1 MKLNFNSIR
10 EFIKTTLNL
19 TNDVDI
25 PAAIEDIRSDI
36 PFRGPNV
43 YILFVAIIIAS
54 VGLNVNSIPV
64 IIGAMLISPLM
75 GPITGLGLG
84 LGTNDRELVLF
95 SIKNLLVMV
104 GISLLAATLY
114 FMLTPLEIDN
124 PTELLA
130 RTRPTIYDV
139 FIALFGGLAGVLETA
154 RKDKGNVLSGV
165 AIATALMPPLCTVGY
180 GIANLS
186 WQYTIGALFLFS
198 INCIFIALAAYLM
211 AKFLKFPVKPV
222 EQHRTRYYILSYG
235 LVILLMVT
243 SIFTAYQVIRE
254 NEFTKQA
261 NRFVKKNQTIGRT
274 YIYDSQVN
282 IDVKPY
288 ALELRLAGEALN
300 DEIREMLLRDAE
312 NYGIMRSQIVMHED
326 ATVDIDRFNET
337 ELVKNLIAT
346 NAANMQERDD
356 SIKVLNARI
365 AHYAQQELPAKQ
377 LAEELQVQ
385 LPTITR
391 LTLAKGTMLEQNVVM
406 TDEQVVV
413 VAHCSEMPSE
423 EEKTRV
429 YEWLKVR
436 LQVTNL
442 EIIFDQEA
450 GAENTINAE

>member
-1 MKLNFNSIR
+1 MKVNFNTVR
-10 EFIKTTLNL
+10 EFLKTTLNL

-25 PAAIEDIRSDI
+25 QAAIEDIRSNI

-114 FMLTPLEIDN
+114 FIVTPLEIDN

-154 RKDKGNVLSGV
+154 RKEKGTVISGV

-198 INCIFIALAAYLM
+198 INCIFIAMAAYLM
-211 AKFLKFPVKPV
+211 AKFLKFPVKTV
-222 EQHRTRYYILSYG
+222 EQHRTRYFILSYG
-235 LVILLMVT
+235 LVILLAAT
-243 SIFTAYQVIRE
+243 SIFTGYNVIRE
-254 NEFTKQA
+254 NDFTKLA
-261 NRFVKKNQTIGRT
+261 NRFVKKNQNIGKT

-282 IDVKPY
+282 IDSKPY
-288 ALELRLAGEALN
+288 MLELRLAGETLN
-300 DEIREMLLRDAE
+300 EDTKEMLLRDAE
-312 NYGIMRSQIVMHED
+312 NYGIMRSQIVIHED
-326 ATVDIDRFNET
+326 ATVQVDRFNET
-337 ELVKNLIAT
+337 EIVKNLMAT
-346 NAANMQERDD
+346 NASNVQVRDD
-356 SIKVLNARI
+356 SIKVLNAQI
-365 AHYAQQELPAKQ
+365 AHYKQQELPAKQ

-385 LPTITR
+385 LPSITR
-391 LTLAKGTMLEQNVVM
+391 LTLARGTALEQNVVM
-406 TDEQVVV
+406 SEEQVVV

-429 YEWLKVR
+429 YEWLKIR
-436 LQVTNL
+436 LQIDGL
-442 EIIFDQEA
+442 EIIFDTE
-450 GAENTINAE
+450 TL

>member
-1 MKLNFNSIR
+1 MKLNFNTIR
-10 EFIKTTLNL
+10 EFLKTTLNL
-19 TNDVDI
+19 TDYVDI
-25 PAAIEDIRSDI
+25 PAASENIRKNI

-154 RKDKGNVLSGV
+154 RKEKGTVISGV

-198 INCIFIALAAYLM
+198 INCIFIAMAAYLM
-211 AKFLKFPVKPV
+211 AKFLKFPVKTV
-222 EQHRTRYYILSYG
+222 EQHRTRYFILSYA
-235 LVILLMVT
+235 LVILLAAT
-243 SIFTAYQVIRE
+243 SIFTGYHVIRE
-254 NEFTKQA
+254 NDFTKLA
-261 NRFVKKNQTIGRT
+261 NRFVKKNQNIGKT

-282 IDVKPY
+282 IDNKPY
-288 ALELRLAGEALN
+288 MLELRLAGETLN
-300 DEIREMLLRDAE
+300 EDTKEMLLRDAE
-312 NYGIMRSQIVMHED
+312 NYGIMRSQIVIHED
-326 ATVDIDRFNET
+326 ATVQVDRFNET
-337 ELVKNLIAT
+337 EIVKNLIAT
-346 NAANMQERDD
+346 NASNIQVRDD
-356 SIKVLNARI
+356 SIKVLNAQITAYKQR
-365 AHYAQQELPAKQ
+365 ELPAKQ

-385 LPTITR
+385 LPSITR
-391 LTLAKGTMLEQNVVM
+391 LTLAKGTALEQNMVM
-406 TDEQVVV
+406 SEEQVVV

-429 YEWLKVR
+429 YEWLKIR
-436 LQVTNL
+436 LQVEDL
-442 EIIFDQEA
+442 EMLFEEEIP
-450 GAENTINAE
+450 

>member
-1 MKLNFNSIR
+1 MKVNFNTVR
-10 EFIKTTLNL
+10 EFLKTTLNL

-25 PAAIEDIRSDI
+25 PSAIEDIRSNI

-114 FMLTPLEIDN
+114 FILTPLEIDN

-154 RKDKGNVLSGV
+154 RKEKGTVISGV

-198 INCIFIALAAYLM
+198 INCIFIAMAAYLM
-211 AKFLKFPVKPV
+211 AKFLKFPVKTV
-222 EQHRTRYYILSYG
+222 EQHRTRYFILSYA
-235 LVILLMVT
+235 LVILLAAT
-243 SIFTAYQVIRE
+243 SIFTGYHVIRE
-254 NEFTKQA
+254 NDFTKMA
-261 NRFVKKNQTIGRT
+261 NRFVKKNQNIGKT

-282 IDVKPY
+282 IDSKPY
-288 ALELRLAGEALN
+288 MLELRLAGETLN
-300 DEIREMLLRDAE
+300 EDTKEMLLRDAE
-312 NYGIMRSQIVMHED
+312 NYGIMRSQIVIHED
-326 ATVDIDRFNET
+326 ATVQVDRFNET
-337 ELVKNLIAT
+337 EIVKNLMAT
-346 NAANMQERDD
+346 NASNVQVRDD
-356 SIKVLNARI
+356 SIKVLNAQI
-365 AHYAQQELPAKQ
+365 AHYKQQELPAKQ

-385 LPTITR
+385 LPSITR
-391 LTLAKGTMLEQNVVM
+391 LTLARGTALEQNVVM
-406 TDEQVVV
+406 SEEQVIV

-423 EEKTRV
+423 EEKVRV
-429 YEWLKVR
+429 YEWLKIR
-436 LQVTNL
+436 LQVEDL
-442 EIIFDQEA
+442 EIIFDTE
-450 GAENTINAE
+450 TL

>member
-1 MKLNFNSIR
+1 MKLNFNTIR
-10 EFIKTTLNL
+10 EFLKTTLNL
-19 TNDVDI
+19 TNDVDS
-25 PAAIEDIRSDI
+25 PAASENIRKNI

-54 VGLNVNSIPV
+54 VGLNINSIPV

-114 FMLTPLEIDN
+114 FILTPLEIDN

-154 RKDKGNVLSGV
+154 RKEKGTVISGV

-198 INCIFIALAAYLM
+198 INCIFIAMAAYLM
-211 AKFLKFPVKPV
+211 AKFLKFPMKTV
-222 EQHRTRYYILSYG
+222 EQHRTRYFILSYA
-235 LVILLMVT
+235 LVILLAAT
-243 SIFTAYQVIRE
+243 SIFTGYHVIRE
-254 NEFTKQA
+254 NDFTKLA
-261 NRFVKKNQTIGRT
+261 NRFVKKNQNIGKT

-282 IDVKPY
+282 IDSKPY
-288 ALELRLAGEALN
+288 MLELRLAGETLN
-300 DEIREMLLRDAE
+300 EDTKEMLLRDAE
-312 NYGIMRSQIVMHED
+312 NYGIMRSQIVIHED
-326 ATVDIDRFNET
+326 ATVQVDRFNET
-337 ELVKNLIAT
+337 EIVKNLMAT
-346 NAANMQERDD
+346 NANNIQVRDD
-356 SIKVLNARI
+356 SIKVLNAQITAYKQR
-365 AHYAQQELPAKQ
+365 ELPAKQ

-385 LPTITR
+385 LPSITR
-391 LTLAKGTMLEQNVVM
+391 LTLARGTALEQNMVM
-406 TDEQVVV
+406 SEEQVVV

-429 YEWLKVR
+429 YEWLKIR
-436 LQVTNL
+436 LQVEDL
-442 EIIFDQEA
+442 EMLFEEEIP
-450 GAENTINAE
+450 

>member
-1 MKLNFNSIR
+1 MKLNFNTVR
-10 EFIKTTLNL
+10 EFLKTTLNL

-25 PAAIEDIRSDI
+25 QAAIEDIRSNI

-114 FMLTPLEIDN
+114 FIVTPLEIDN

-154 RKDKGNVLSGV
+154 RKEKGTVLSGV

-198 INCIFIALAAYLM
+198 INCIFIAMAAYLM
-211 AKFLKFPVKPV
+211 AKFLKFPVKTV
-222 EQHRTRYYILSYG
+222 EQHRTRYFILSYA
-235 LVILLMVT
+235 LVILLAAT
-243 SIFTAYQVIRE
+243 SIFTGYHVIRE
-254 NEFTKQA
+254 NDFTKMA
-261 NRFVKKNQTIGRT
+261 NRFVKKNQNIGKT

-282 IDVKPY
+282 IDSKPY
-288 ALELRLAGEALN
+288 MLELRLAGETLN
-300 DEIREMLLRDAE
+300 EDTKEMLLRDAE
-312 NYGIMRSQIVMHED
+312 NYGIMRSQIVIHED
-326 ATVDIDRFNET
+326 ATVQVDRFNET
-337 ELVKNLIAT
+337 EIVKNLMAT
-346 NAANMQERDD
+346 NASNVQVRDD
-356 SIKVLNARI
+356 SIKVLNAQI
-365 AHYAQQELPAKQ
+365 AHYKQQELPAKQ

-385 LPTITR
+385 LPSITR
-391 LTLAKGTMLEQNVVM
+391 LTLARGTALEQNVVM
-406 TDEQVVV
+406 SEEQVIV

-423 EEKTRV
+423 EEKVRV
-429 YEWLKVR
+429 YEWLKIR
-436 LQVTNL
+436 LQVEDL
-442 EIIFDQEA
+442 EIIFDTE
-450 GAENTINAE
+450 TL

>member
-1 MKLNFNSIR
+1 MKLNFNTIR
-10 EFIKTTLNL
+10 EFLKTTLNL
-19 TNDVDI
+19 TDYVDI
-25 PAAIEDIRSDI
+25 PAASENIRKNI

-154 RKDKGNVLSGV
+154 RKEKGTVISGV

-198 INCIFIALAAYLM
+198 INCIFIAMAAYLM
-211 AKFLKFPVKPV
+211 AKFLKFPVKTV
-222 EQHRTRYYILSYG
+222 EQHRTRYFILSYG
-235 LVILLMVT
+235 LVILLAAT
-243 SIFTAYQVIRE
+243 SIFTGYNVIRE
-254 NEFTKQA
+254 NDFTKLA
-261 NRFVKKNQTIGRT
+261 NRFVKKNQNIGKT

-282 IDVKPY
+282 IDSKPY
-288 ALELRLAGEALN
+288 MLELRLAGETLN
-300 DEIREMLLRDAE
+300 EDTKEMLLRDAE
-312 NYGIMRSQIVMHED
+312 NYGIMRSQIVIHED
-326 ATVDIDRFNET
+326 ATVQVDRFNET
-337 ELVKNLIAT
+337 EIVKNLMAT
-346 NAANMQERDD
+346 NASNVQVRDD
-356 SIKVLNARI
+356 SIKVLNAQI
-365 AHYAQQELPAKQ
+365 AAYKQRELPAKQ

-385 LPTITR
+385 LPSITR
-391 LTLAKGTMLEQNVVM
+391 LTLAKGTALEQNVVM
-406 TDEQVVV
+406 SEEQVVV

-436 LQVTNL
+436 LQIDSL
-442 EIIFDQEA
+442 EIIFE
-450 GAENTINAE
+450 EEIL

>member
-1 MKLNFNSIR
+1 MKLNFNTVR
-10 EFIKTTLNL
+10 EFLKTTLNL

-25 PAAIEDIRSDI
+25 QAAIEDIRSNI

-114 FMLTPLEIDN
+114 FILTPLEIDN

-154 RKDKGNVLSGV
+154 RKEKGTVLSGV

-198 INCIFIALAAYLM
+198 INCIFIAMAAYLM
-211 AKFLKFPVKPV
+211 AKFLKFPVKTV
-222 EQHRTRYYILSYG
+222 EEHRTRYFILSYA
-235 LVILLMVT
+235 LVILLAAT
-243 SIFTAYQVIRE
+243 SIFTGYHVIRE
-254 NEFTKQA
+254 NDFTKMA
-261 NRFVKKNQTIGRT
+261 NRFVKKNQNIGKT

-282 IDVKPY
+282 IDTKPY
-288 ALELRLAGEALN
+288 MLELRLAGETLN
-300 DEIREMLLRDAE
+300 EDTKEMLLRDAE
-312 NYGIMRSQIVMHED
+312 NYGIMRSQIVIHED
-326 ATVDIDRFNET
+326 ATVQVDRFNET
-337 ELVKNLIAT
+337 EIVKNLMAT
-346 NAANMQERDD
+346 NASNVQVRDD
-356 SIKVLNARI
+356 SIKVLNAQI
-365 AHYAQQELPAKQ
+365 AHYKQQELPAKQ

-385 LPTITR
+385 LPSITR
-391 LTLAKGTMLEQNVVM
+391 LTLARGTALEQNVVISE
-406 TDEQVVV
+406 EQVVV
-413 VAHCSEMPSE
+413 VVHCSEMPSE
-423 EEKTRV
+423 EEKVRV
-429 YEWLKVR
+429 YEWLKIR
-436 LQVTNL
+436 LQVEDL
-442 EIIFDQEA
+442 EIIFDTE
-450 GAENTINAE
+450 TL

>member
-1 MKLNFNSIR
+1 MKLNFNTVR
-10 EFIKTTLNL
+10 EFLKITLNL

-25 PAAIEDIRSDI
+25 PAASENIRKNI

-114 FMLTPLEIDN
+114 FILTPLEIDN

-154 RKDKGNVLSGV
+154 RKEKGTVISGV

-198 INCIFIALAAYLM
+198 INCIFIAMAAYLM
-211 AKFLKFPVKPV
+211 AKFLKFPVKTV
-222 EQHRTRYYILSYG
+222 EEHRTRYFILSYA
-235 LVILLMVT
+235 LVILLAAT
-243 SIFTAYQVIRE
+243 SIFTGYHVIRE
-254 NEFTKQA
+254 NDFTKMA
-261 NRFVKKNQTIGRT
+261 NRFVKKNQNIGKT

-282 IDVKPY
+282 IDTKPY
-288 ALELRLAGEALN
+288 MLELRLAGETLN
-300 DEIREMLLRDAE
+300 EDTKEMLLRDAE
-312 NYGIMRSQIVMHED
+312 NYGIMRSQIVIHED
-326 ATVDIDRFNET
+326 ATVQVDRFNET
-337 ELVKNLIAT
+337 EIVKNLMAT
-346 NAANMQERDD
+346 NASNVQVRDD
-356 SIKVLNARI
+356 SIKVLNAQI
-365 AHYAQQELPAKQ
+365 AHYKQQELPAKQ

-385 LPTITR
+385 LPSITR
-391 LTLAKGTMLEQNVVM
+391 LTLARGTALEQNVVM
-406 TDEQVVV
+406 SEEQVVV

-423 EEKTRV
+423 EEKVRV
-429 YEWLKVR
+429 YEWLKIR
-436 LQVTNL
+436 LQVEDL
-442 EIIFDQEA
+442 EIIFDTE
-450 GAENTINAE
+450 TL

>member
-1 MKLNFNSIR
+1 MKLNFNTIR
-10 EFIKTTLNL
+10 EFLKNTLNL

-25 PAAIEDIRSDI
+25 PAAIEDIRSNI

-114 FMLTPLEIDN
+114 FILTPLEIDN

-154 RKDKGNVLSGV
+154 RKEKGTVISGV

-186 WQYTIGALFLFS
+186 WQYTLGALFLFS
-198 INCIFIALAAYLM
+198 INCIFIAMAAYLM
-211 AKFLKFPVKPV
+211 AKFLKFPVKTV
-222 EQHRTRYYILSYG
+222 EQHRTRYFILSYG
-235 LVILLMVT
+235 LVILLAAT
-243 SIFTAYQVIRE
+243 SIFTGYNVIRE
-254 NEFTKQA
+254 NDFTKLA
-261 NRFVKKNQTIGRT
+261 NRFVKKNQNIGKT

-282 IDVKPY
+282 IDSKPY
-288 ALELRLAGEALN
+288 MLELRLAGETLN
-300 DEIREMLLRDAE
+300 EDTKEMLLRDAE
-312 NYGIMRSQIVMHED
+312 NYGIMRSQIVIHED
-326 ATVDIDRFNET
+326 ATVQVDRFNET
-337 ELVKNLIAT
+337 EIVKNLMAT
-346 NAANMQERDD
+346 NASNVQVRDD
-356 SIKVLNARI
+356 SIKVLNAQITAYKQR
-365 AHYAQQELPAKQ
+365 ELPAKQ

-385 LPTITR
+385 LPSITR
-391 LTLAKGTMLEQNVVM
+391 LTLAKGTALEQNMVM
-406 TDEQVVV
+406 SEEQVVV

-423 EEKTRV
+423 EEKARV

-436 LQVTNL
+436 LQIDSL
-442 EIIFDQEA
+442 EIIFEE
-450 GAENTINAE
+450 EN

>member
-1 MKLNFNSIR
+1 MKLNFNTVR
-10 EFIKTTLNL
+10 EFLKTTLNL

-25 PAAIEDIRSDI
+25 PAASENIRKNI

-114 FMLTPLEIDN
+114 FILTPLEIDN

-154 RKDKGNVLSGV
+154 RKEKGTVLSGV
-165 AIATALMPPLCTVGY
+165 AIATALMPPLCTIGY

-186 WQYTIGALFLFS
+186 WQYTVGALFLFS
-198 INCIFIALAAYLM
+198 INCIFIAMAAYLM
-211 AKFLKFPVKPV
+211 AKFLKFPMKTV
-222 EQHRTRYYILSYG
+222 EQHRTRYFILSYA
-235 LVILLMVT
+235 LVILLAAT
-243 SIFTAYQVIRE
+243 SIFTGYHVIRE
-254 NEFTKQA
+254 NDFTKMA
-261 NRFVKKNQTIGRT
+261 NRFVKKNQNIGKT

-282 IDVKPY
+282 IDSKPY
-288 ALELRLAGEALN
+288 MLELRLAGETLN
-300 DEIREMLLRDAE
+300 EDTKEMLLRDAE
-312 NYGIMRSQIVMHED
+312 NYGIMRSQIVIHED
-326 ATVDIDRFNET
+326 ATVQVDRFNET
-337 ELVKNLIAT
+337 EIVKNLMAT
-346 NAANMQERDD
+346 NASNVQVRDD
-356 SIKVLNARI
+356 SIKVLNAQI
-365 AHYAQQELPAKQ
+365 AHYKQQELPAKQ

-385 LPTITR
+385 LPSITR
-391 LTLAKGTMLEQNVVM
+391 LTLARGTALEQNVVM
-406 TDEQVVV
+406 SEEQVVV
-413 VAHCSEMPSE
+413 VVHCSEMPNE
-423 EEKTRV
+423 EEKTRL

-436 LQVTNL
+436 LQIDSL
-442 EIIFDQEA
+442 EIIFDT
-450 GAENTINAE
+450 ENQ

>member
-1 MKLNFNSIR
+1 MKLNFNTVR
-10 EFIKTTLNL
+10 EFLKITLNL

-25 PAAIEDIRSDI
+25 PAASENIRKNI

-114 FMLTPLEIDN
+114 FILTPLEIDN

-154 RKDKGNVLSGV
+154 RKEKGTVISGV

-198 INCIFIALAAYLM
+198 INCIFIAMAAYLM
-211 AKFLKFPVKPV
+211 AKFLKFPVKTV
-222 EQHRTRYYILSYG
+222 EQHRTRYFILSYA
-235 LVILLMVT
+235 LVILLAAT
-243 SIFTAYQVIRE
+243 SIFTGYHVIRE
-254 NEFTKQA
+254 NDFTKMA
-261 NRFVKKNQTIGRT
+261 NRFVKKNQNIGKT

-282 IDVKPY
+282 IDTKPY
-288 ALELRLAGEALN
+288 MLELRLAGETLN
-300 DEIREMLLRDAE
+300 EDTKEMLLRDAE
-312 NYGIMRSQIVMHED
+312 NYGIMRSQIVIHED
-326 ATVDIDRFNET
+326 ATVQVDRFNET
-337 ELVKNLIAT
+337 EIVKNLMAT
-346 NAANMQERDD
+346 NASNVQVRDD
-356 SIKVLNARI
+356 SIKVLNAQI
-365 AHYAQQELPAKQ
+365 AHYKQQELPAKQ

-385 LPTITR
+385 LPCITR
-391 LTLAKGTMLEQNVVM
+391 LTLARGTALEQNVVM
-406 TDEQVVV
+406 SEEQVVV

-423 EEKTRV
+423 EEKVRV
-429 YEWLKVR
+429 YEWLKIR
-436 LQVTNL
+436 LQVEDL
-442 EIIFDQEA
+442 EIIFDTE
-450 GAENTINAE
+450 TL

>member
-1 MKLNFNSIR
+1 MKLNFNTVR
-10 EFIKTTLNL
+10 EFLKTTLNL

-25 PAAIEDIRSDI
+25 PAASENIRKNI

-104 GISLLAATLY
+104 GISLLAATMY

-154 RKDKGNVLSGV
+154 RKEKGTVISGV

-198 INCIFIALAAYLM
+198 INCIFIAMAAYLM
-211 AKFLKFPVKPV
+211 AKFLKFPMKTV
-222 EQHRTRYYILSYG
+222 EQHRTRYFILSYA
-235 LVILLMVT
+235 LVILLAVT
-243 SIFTAYQVIRE
+243 SIFTGYHVIRE
-254 NEFTKQA
+254 NDFTKLA
-261 NRFVKKNQTIGRT
+261 NRFVKKNQNIGKT

-282 IDVKPY
+282 IDTKPY
-288 ALELRLAGEALN
+288 MLELRLAGETLN
-300 DEIREMLLRDAE
+300 EDTKEMLLRDAE
-312 NYGIMRSQIVMHED
+312 NYGIMRSQIVIHED
-326 ATVDIDRFNET
+326 ATVQVDRFNET
-337 ELVKNLIAT
+337 EIVKNLIAT
-346 NAANMQERDD
+346 NASNIQVRDD
-356 SIKVLNARI
+356 SIRVLNAQI
-365 AHYAQQELPAKQ
+365 AAYKRQELPAKQ

-385 LPTITR
+385 LPSIIR
-391 LTLAKGTMLEQNVVM
+391 LTLAKGTALAQNVVM
-406 TDEQVVV
+406 SEEQVVV

-423 EEKTRV
+423 EEKTRL

-436 LQVTNL
+436 LQIDSL
-442 EIIFDQEA
+442 EIIFDT
-450 GAENTINAE
+450 ENQ

>member
-1 MKLNFNSIR
+1 MKLNFNTIR
-10 EFIKTTLNL
+10 EFLKNTLNL

-25 PAAIEDIRSDI
+25 PAAIEDIRSNI

-114 FMLTPLEIDN
+114 FILTPLEIDN

-154 RKDKGNVLSGV
+154 RKEKGTVISGV

-198 INCIFIALAAYLM
+198 INCIFIAMAAYLM
-211 AKFLKFPVKPV
+211 AKFLKFPVKTV
-222 EQHRTRYYILSYG
+222 EQHRTRYFILSYG
-235 LVILLMVT
+235 LVILLAAT
-243 SIFTAYQVIRE
+243 SIFTGYNVIRE
-254 NEFTKQA
+254 NDFTKLA
-261 NRFVKKNQTIGRT
+261 NRFVKKNQNIGKT

-282 IDVKPY
+282 IDSKPY
-288 ALELRLAGEALN
+288 MLELRLAGETLN
-300 DEIREMLLRDAE
+300 EDTKEMLLRDAE
-312 NYGIMRSQIVMHED
+312 NYGIMRSQIVIHED
-326 ATVDIDRFNET
+326 ATVQVDRFNET
-337 ELVKNLIAT
+337 EIVKNLMAT
-346 NAANMQERDD
+346 NASNVQVRDD
-356 SIKVLNARI
+356 SIKVLNAQLTAYKQR
-365 AHYAQQELPAKQ
+365 ELPAKQ

-385 LPTITR
+385 LPIITR
-391 LTLAKGTMLEQNVVM
+391 LTLAKGTALEQNMVM
-406 TDEQVVV
+406 SEEQVVV
-413 VAHCSEMPSE
+413 VAHCSEIPSE
-423 EEKTRV
+423 EEKARV

-436 LQVTNL
+436 LQIDSL
-442 EIIFDQEA
+442 EIIFEE
-450 GAENTINAE
+450 EN

>member
-1 MKLNFNSIR
+1 MKLNFNTVR
-10 EFIKTTLNL
+10 EFLKTTLNL

-25 PAAIEDIRSDI
+25 QAASENIRKNI

-43 YILFVAIIIAS
+43 YILFSAVIIAS

-75 GPITGLGLG
+75 GPIIGLGLG

-104 GISLLAATLY
+104 GISLLAATMY

-154 RKDKGNVLSGV
+154 RKEKGTVISGV

-198 INCIFIALAAYLM
+198 INCIFIAMAAYLM
-211 AKFLKFPVKPV
+211 AKFLKFPVKTV
-222 EQHRTRYYILSYG
+222 EQHRTRYFILSYG
-235 LVILLMVT
+235 LVILLAAT
-243 SIFTAYQVIRE
+243 SIFTGYNVIRE
-254 NEFTKQA
+254 NDFTKLA
-261 NRFVKKNQTIGRT
+261 NRFVKKNQNIGKT

-282 IDVKPY
+282 IDTKPY
-288 ALELRLAGEALN
+288 MLELRLAGETLN
-300 DEIREMLLRDAE
+300 EDTKEMLLRDAE
-312 NYGIMRSQIVMHED
+312 NYGIMRSQIVIHED
-326 ATVDIDRFNET
+326 ATVQVDRFNET
-337 ELVKNLIAT
+337 EIVKNLMAT
-346 NAANMQERDD
+346 NASNVQVRDD
-356 SIKVLNARI
+356 SIKVLNAQI
-365 AHYAQQELPAKQ
+365 AHYKQQELPAKQ

-385 LPTITR
+385 LPSITR
-391 LTLAKGTMLEQNVVM
+391 LTLARGTALEQNVVM
-406 TDEQVVV
+406 SEEQVVV

-429 YEWLKVR
+429 YEWLKIR
-436 LQVTNL
+436 LQIDGL
-442 EIIFDQEA
+442 EIIFDTE
-450 GAENTINAE
+450 TL

>member
-1 MKLNFNSIR
+1 MKVNFNTVR
-10 EFIKTTLNL
+10 EFLKTTLNL

-25 PAAIEDIRSDI
+25 PAASENIRKNI

-43 YILFVAIIIAS
+43 YILIVAIIIAS

-114 FMLTPLEIDN
+114 FILTPLEIDN

-154 RKDKGNVLSGV
+154 RKEKGTVISGV

-186 WQYTIGALFLFS
+186 WQYTVGALFLFS
-198 INCIFIALAAYLM
+198 INCIFIAMAAYLM
-211 AKFLKFPVKPV
+211 AKFLKFPMKTV
-222 EQHRTRYYILSYG
+222 EQHRTRYFILSYA
-235 LVILLMVT
+235 LVILLAAT
-243 SIFTAYQVIRE
+243 SIFTGYHVIRE
-254 NEFTKQA
+254 NDFTKMA
-261 NRFVKKNQTIGRT
+261 NRFVKKNQNIGKT

-282 IDVKPY
+282 IDSKPY
-288 ALELRLAGEALN
+288 MLELRLAGETLN
-300 DEIREMLLRDAE
+300 EDTKEMLLRDAE
-312 NYGIMRSQIVMHED
+312 NYGIMRSQIMIHED
-326 ATVDIDRFNET
+326 ATVQVDRFNET
-337 ELVKNLIAT
+337 EIVKNLIAT
-346 NAANMQERDD
+346 NQSNVQVRDD
-356 SIKVLNARI
+356 SIKVLNAQITAYKQR
-365 AHYAQQELPAKQ
+365 ELPAKQ

-385 LPTITR
+385 LPSITR
-391 LTLAKGTMLEQNVVM
+391 LTLAKGTALEQNMVM
-406 TDEQVVV
+406 SEEQVVV

-436 LQVTNL
+436 LQIEGL
-442 EIIFDQEA
+442 EIIFDTE
-450 GAENTINAE
+450 

>member
-1 MKLNFNSIR
+1 MKLNLNTVR
-10 EFIKTTLNL
+10 EFLKTTLNL

-25 PAAIEDIRSDI
+25 PAASENIRKNV

-154 RKDKGNVLSGV
+154 RKEKGTVISGV

-186 WQYTIGALFLFS
+186 WQYTVGALFLFC
-198 INCIFIALAAYLM
+198 INCIFIAMAAYLM
-211 AKFLKFPVKPV
+211 AKFLKFPVKTV
-222 EQHRTRYYILSYG
+222 EQHRTRYFILSYA
-235 LVILLMVT
+235 LVILLAAT
-243 SIFTAYQVIRE
+243 SIFTGYQVIRE
-254 NEFTKQA
+254 NDFTKLA
-261 NRFVKKNQTIGRT
+261 NRFVKKNQNIGKT

-288 ALELRLAGEALN
+288 MLELRLAGETLN
-300 DEIREMLLRDAE
+300 DDTKEMLFRDAE
-312 NYGIMRSQIVMHED
+312 NYGIMRSQIVIHED
-326 ATVDIDRFNET
+326 ATVQVDRFNET
-337 ELVKNLIAT
+337 EIVKNLIAT
-346 NAANMQERDD
+346 NASNMQLRDD
-356 SIKVLNARI
+356 SIKVLNAQI
-365 AHYAQQELPAKQ
+365 AAYKQQELPAKQ

-385 LPTITR
+385 LPSITR
-391 LTLAKGTMLEQNVVM
+391 LMLAKGTALEQNLVM
-406 TDEQVVV
+406 SEEQVVV

-423 EEKTRV
+423 EEKQRV
-429 YEWLKVR
+429 YDWLKVR
-436 LQVTNL
+436 LQV
-442 EIIFDQEA
+442 EDIVIIFEKVT
-450 GAENTINAE
+450 EI

>member
-1 MKLNFNSIR
+1 MKLNFNTIR
-10 EFIKTTLNL
+10 DFLKNTLNL
-19 TNDVDI
+19 TDYVDI
-25 PAAIEDIRSDI
+25 SAASENIRKNI

-114 FMLTPLEIDN
+114 FILTPLEIDN

-154 RKDKGNVLSGV
+154 RKEKGTVISGV

-198 INCIFIALAAYLM
+198 INCIFIAMAAYLM
-211 AKFLKFPVKPV
+211 AKFLKFPVKTV
-222 EQHRTRYYILSYG
+222 EQHRTRYFILSYG
-235 LVILLMVT
+235 LVILLAAT
-243 SIFTAYQVIRE
+243 SIFTGYNVIRE
-254 NEFTKQA
+254 NDFTKLA
-261 NRFVKKNQTIGRT
+261 NRFVKKNQNIGKT

-282 IDVKPY
+282 IDNKPY
-288 ALELRLAGEALN
+288 VLELRLAGETLN
-300 DEIREMLLRDAE
+300 EDTKEMLLRDAE
-312 NYGIMRSQIVMHED
+312 NYGIMRSQIVIHED
-326 ATVDIDRFNET
+326 ATVQVDRFNET
-337 ELVKNLIAT
+337 EIVKNLMAT
-346 NAANMQERDD
+346 NASNVQVRDD
-356 SIKVLNARI
+356 SIKVLNAQITAYKQR
-365 AHYAQQELPAKQ
+365 ELPAKQ

-385 LPTITR
+385 LPSITR
-391 LTLAKGTMLEQNVVM
+391 LTLAKGTALEQNMVM
-406 TDEQVVV
+406 SEEQVVV

-423 EEKTRV
+423 EEKARV

-436 LQVTNL
+436 LQIDSL
-442 EIIFDQEA
+442 EIIFEE
-450 GAENTINAE
+450 EN

>member
-1 MKLNFNSIR
+1 MKLNFNTIR
-10 EFIKTTLNL
+10 EFLKTTLNL
-19 TNDVDI
+19 TDYVDI
-25 PAAIEDIRSDI
+25 PAASENIRKNI

-154 RKDKGNVLSGV
+154 RKEKGTVISGV

-198 INCIFIALAAYLM
+198 INCIFIAMAAYLM
-211 AKFLKFPVKPV
+211 AKFLKFPVKTV
-222 EQHRTRYYILSYG
+222 EQHRTRYFILSYA
-235 LVILLMVT
+235 LVILLAAT
-243 SIFTAYQVIRE
+243 SIFTGYNVIRE
-254 NEFTKQA
+254 NDFTKLA
-261 NRFVKKNQTIGRT
+261 NRFVKKNQNIGKT

-282 IDVKPY
+282 IDSKPY
-288 ALELRLAGEALN
+288 MLELRLAGETLN
-300 DEIREMLLRDAE
+300 EDTKEMLLRDAE
-312 NYGIMRSQIVMHED
+312 NYGIMRSQIVIHED
-326 ATVDIDRFNET
+326 ATVQVDRFNET
-337 ELVKNLIAT
+337 EIVKNLMAT
-346 NAANMQERDD
+346 NASNVQVRDD
-356 SIKVLNARI
+356 SIKVLNAQITAYKQR
-365 AHYAQQELPAKQ
+365 ELPAKQ

-385 LPTITR
+385 LPSITR
-391 LTLAKGTMLEQNVVM
+391 LTLAKGTALEQNMVM
-406 TDEQVVV
+406 SEEQVVV

-429 YEWLKVR
+429 YEWLKIR
-436 LQVTNL
+436 LQVEDL
-442 EIIFDQEA
+442 EMLFEEEIP
-450 GAENTINAE
+450 

>member
-10 EFIKTTLNL
+10 EFLKTTLNL
-19 TNDVDI
+19 TNDVDS
-25 PAAIEDIRSDI
+25 PAASENIRKNI

-95 SIKNLLVMV
+95 SIKHLLVMV
-104 GISLLAATLY
+104 GISLLAATMY

-154 RKDKGNVLSGV
+154 RKEKGTVISGV

-186 WQYTIGALFLFS
+186 WRYTIGALFLFS
-198 INCIFIALAAYLM
+198 INCIFIAMAAYLM
-211 AKFLKFPVKPV
+211 AKFLKFPVKTV
-222 EQHRTRYYILSYG
+222 EQHRTRYFILSYG
-235 LVILLMVT
+235 LVLALAVT
-243 SIFTAYQVIRE
+243 SIVTGYHVIRE
-254 NEFTKQA
+254 NDFTKLA
-261 NRFVKKNQTIGRT
+261 NRFVKKNQNIGKT

-282 IDVKPY
+282 IDSKPY
-288 ALELRLAGEALN
+288 MLELRLAGETLN
-300 DEIREMLLRDAE
+300 DDTKEMLLRDAE
-312 NYGIMRSQIVMHED
+312 NYGIMRSQIVIHED
-326 ATVDIDRFNET
+326 ATVQVDRFNET
-337 ELVKNLIAT
+337 EIVKNLLAT
-346 NAANMQERDD
+346 NASNIQIRED
-356 SIKVLNARI
+356 SIKVLNAQI
-365 AHYAQQELPAKQ
+365 ALYKQQELPAKQ

-385 LPTITR
+385 LPSITR
-391 LTLAKGTMLEQNVVM
+391 LTLARGTALEQNVVM
-406 TDEQVVV
+406 SEAQVVV

-423 EEKTRV
+423 EEKTRL

-436 LQVTNL
+436 LQIDSL
-442 EIIFDQEA
+442 EIIFE
-450 GAENTINAE
+450 EEKP

>member
-10 EFIKTTLNL
+10 EFLKTTLNL

-25 PAAIEDIRSDI
+25 PAAIEDIRSNI

-114 FMLTPLEIDN
+114 FILTPLEIDN

-198 INCIFIALAAYLM
+198 INCIFIAMAAYIM
-211 AKFLKFPVKPV
+211 AKFLKFPVKTV
-222 EQHRTRYYILSYG
+222 EQHRTRYFILSYG
-235 LVILLMVT
+235 LVLLLAAT

-261 NRFVKKNQTIGRT
+261 NRFVKKNQTIGKT
-274 YIYDSQVN
+274 YIYDSQVD

-326 ATVDIDRFNET
+326 ATVEIDRFNET
-337 ELVKNLIAT
+337 EIVKNLIAT
-346 NAANMQERDD
+346 NASNIQVRDD

-365 AHYAQQELPAKQ
+365 AYYQQQQLPAEQ

-385 LPTITR
+385 LPTISR

-406 TDEQVVV
+406 SDEQVVV

>member
-1 MKLNFNSIR
+1 MKLNFNTVR
-10 EFIKTTLNL
+10 EFLKITLNL

-25 PAAIEDIRSDI
+25 PAASENIRKNI

-114 FMLTPLEIDN
+114 FILTPLEIDN

-154 RKDKGNVLSGV
+154 RKEKGTVLSGV

-198 INCIFIALAAYLM
+198 INCIFIAMAAYLM
-211 AKFLKFPVKPV
+211 AKFLKFPVKTV
-222 EQHRTRYYILSYG
+222 EQHRTRYFILSYA
-235 LVILLMVT
+235 LVILLAAT
-243 SIFTAYQVIRE
+243 SIFTGYHVIRE
-254 NEFTKQA
+254 NDFTKMA
-261 NRFVKKNQTIGRT
+261 NRFVKKNQNIGKT

-282 IDVKPY
+282 IDTKPY
-288 ALELRLAGEALN
+288 MLELRLAGETLN
-300 DEIREMLLRDAE
+300 EDTKEMLLRDAE
-312 NYGIMRSQIVMHED
+312 NYGIMRSQIVIHED
-326 ATVDIDRFNET
+326 ATVQVDRFNET
-337 ELVKNLIAT
+337 EIVKNLMAT
-346 NAANMQERDD
+346 NASNVQVRDD
-356 SIKVLNARI
+356 SIKVLNAQI
-365 AHYAQQELPAKQ
+365 AHYKQQELPAKQ

-385 LPTITR
+385 LPSITR
-391 LTLAKGTMLEQNVVM
+391 LTLARGTALEQNVVM
-406 TDEQVVV
+406 SEEQVVV
-413 VAHCSEMPSE
+413 VVHCSEMPSE
-423 EEKTRV
+423 EEKVRV
-429 YEWLKVR
+429 YEWLKIR
-436 LQVTNL
+436 LQVEDL
-442 EIIFDQEA
+442 EIIFDTE
-450 GAENTINAE
+450 TL

>member
-1 MKLNFNSIR
+1 MKVNFNTVR
-10 EFIKTTLNL
+10 EFLKTTLNL

-25 PAAIEDIRSDI
+25 QAAIEDIRSNI

-114 FMLTPLEIDN
+114 FILTPLEIDN

-154 RKDKGNVLSGV
+154 RKEKGTVLSGV

-198 INCIFIALAAYLM
+198 INCIFIAMAAYLM
-211 AKFLKFPVKPV
+211 AKFLKFPVKTV
-222 EQHRTRYYILSYG
+222 EQHRTRYFILSYA
-235 LVILLMVT
+235 LVILLAAT
-243 SIFTAYQVIRE
+243 SIFTGYHVIRE
-254 NEFTKQA
+254 NDFTKMA
-261 NRFVKKNQTIGRT
+261 NRFVKKNQNIGKT

-282 IDVKPY
+282 IDSKPY
-288 ALELRLAGEALN
+288 MLELRLAGETLN
-300 DEIREMLLRDAE
+300 EDTKEMLLRDAE
-312 NYGIMRSQIVMHED
+312 NYGIMRSQIVIHED
-326 ATVDIDRFNET
+326 ATVQVDRFNET
-337 ELVKNLIAT
+337 EIVKNLMAT
-346 NAANMQERDD
+346 NASNVQVRDD
-356 SIKVLNARI
+356 SIKVLNAQI
-365 AHYAQQELPAKQ
+365 AHYKQQELPAKQ

-385 LPTITR
+385 LPSITR
-391 LTLAKGTMLEQNVVM
+391 LTLARGTALEQNVVM
-406 TDEQVVV
+406 SEEQVVV

-423 EEKTRV
+423 EEKVRV
-429 YEWLKVR
+429 YEWLKIR
-436 LQVTNL
+436 LQVEEL
-442 EIIFDQEA
+442 EIIFDTE
-450 GAENTINAE
+450 TL

>member
-1 MKLNFNSIR
+1 MKLNFNTVR
-10 EFIKTTLNL
+10 EFLKTTLNL

-25 PAAIEDIRSDI
+25 PAASENIRKNI

-114 FMLTPLEIDN
+114 FIVTPLEIDN

-154 RKDKGNVLSGV
+154 RKEKGTVISGV

-186 WQYTIGALFLFS
+186 WQYTVGALFLFS
-198 INCIFIALAAYLM
+198 INCIFIAMAAYLM
-211 AKFLKFPVKPV
+211 AKFLKFPMKTV
-222 EQHRTRYYILSYG
+222 EEHRTRYFILSYA
-235 LVILLMVT
+235 LVILLAAT
-243 SIFTAYQVIRE
+243 SIFTGYHVIRE
-254 NEFTKQA
+254 NDFTKMA
-261 NRFVKKNQTIGRT
+261 NRFVKKNQNIGKT

-282 IDVKPY
+282 IDSKPY
-288 ALELRLAGEALN
+288 MLELRLAGETLN
-300 DEIREMLLRDAE
+300 EDTKEMLLRDAE
-312 NYGIMRSQIVMHED
+312 NYGIMRSQIVIHED
-326 ATVDIDRFNET
+326 ATVQVDRFNET
-337 ELVKNLIAT
+337 EIVKNLMAM
-346 NAANMQERDD
+346 NASNVQVRDD
-356 SIKVLNARI
+356 SIKVLNAQLEN
-365 AHYAQQELPAKQ
+365 YKQQQLPAAQ
-377 LAEELQVQ
+377 LAAELQVQ
-385 LPTITR
+385 MPDIVRITM
-391 LTLAKGTMLEQNVVM
+391 AKGTAVEKDVV
-406 TDEQVVV
+406 TSENQVVV
-413 VAHCSEMPSE
+413 IVYCSKQPGETE
-423 EEKTRV
+423 RAKV
-429 YEWLKVR
+429 LEWLKVR
-436 LQVTNL
+436 LQVEDI
-442 EIIFDQEA
+442 EIIFERA
-450 GAENTINAE
+450 

>member
-1 MKLNFNSIR
+1 MKLNFNTIR
-10 EFIKTTLNL
+10 EFLKTTLNL
-19 TNDVDI
+19 TDYVDI
-25 PAAIEDIRSDI
+25 PAASENIRKNI

-154 RKDKGNVLSGV
+154 RKEKGTVISGV

-198 INCIFIALAAYLM
+198 INCIFIAMAAYLM
-211 AKFLKFPVKPV
+211 AKFLKFPVKTV
-222 EQHRTRYYILSYG
+222 EQHRTRYFILSYA
-235 LVILLMVT
+235 LVILLAAT
-243 SIFTAYQVIRE
+243 SIFTGYHVIRE
-254 NEFTKQA
+254 NDFTKLA
-261 NRFVKKNQTIGRT
+261 NRFVKKNQNIGKT

-282 IDVKPY
+282 IDSKPY
-288 ALELRLAGEALN
+288 MLELRLAGETLN
-300 DEIREMLLRDAE
+300 EDTKEMLLRDAE
-312 NYGIMRSQIVMHED
+312 NYGIMRSQIVIHED
-326 ATVDIDRFNET
+326 ATVQVDRFNET
-337 ELVKNLIAT
+337 EIVKNLMAT
-346 NAANMQERDD
+346 NASNVQVRDD
-356 SIKVLNARI
+356 SIKVLNAQII
-365 AHYAQQELPAKQ
+365 AYKQRELPAKQ

-385 LPTITR
+385 LPSITR
-391 LTLAKGTMLEQNVVM
+391 LTLAKGTALEQNVVM
-406 TDEQVVV
+406 SEEQVVV

-436 LQVTNL
+436 LQIDSL
-442 EIIFDQEA
+442 EIIFE
-450 GAENTINAE
+450 EEIL

>member
-1 MKLNFNSIR
+1 MKLNFNTIR
-10 EFIKTTLNL
+10 EFLKTTLNL
-19 TNDVDI
+19 TDYVDI
-25 PAAIEDIRSDI
+25 PAASENIRKNI

-154 RKDKGNVLSGV
+154 RKEKGTVISGV

-198 INCIFIALAAYLM
+198 INCIFIAMAAYLM
-211 AKFLKFPVKPV
+211 AKFLKFPVKTV
-222 EQHRTRYYILSYG
+222 EQHRTRYFILSYA
-235 LVILLMVT
+235 LVILLAAT
-243 SIFTAYQVIRE
+243 SIFTGYHVIRE
-254 NEFTKQA
+254 NDFTKLA
-261 NRFVKKNQTIGRT
+261 NRFVKKNQNIGKT

-282 IDVKPY
+282 IDSKPY
-288 ALELRLAGEALN
+288 MLELRLAGETLN
-300 DEIREMLLRDAE
+300 EDTKEMLLRDAE
-312 NYGIMRSQIVMHED
+312 NYGIMRSQIVIHED
-326 ATVDIDRFNET
+326 ATVQVDRFNET
-337 ELVKNLIAT
+337 EIVKNLMAT
-346 NAANMQERDD
+346 NASNVQVRDD
-356 SIKVLNARI
+356 SIKVLNAQITAYKQR
-365 AHYAQQELPAKQ
+365 ELPAKQ

-385 LPTITR
+385 LPSITR
-391 LTLAKGTMLEQNVVM
+391 LTLAKGTALEQNVVM
-406 TDEQVVV
+406 SEEQVVV

-436 LQVTNL
+436 LQIDSL
-442 EIIFDQEA
+442 EIIFE
-450 GAENTINAE
+450 EEIL

>member
-1 MKLNFNSIR
+1 MKLNFNTIR
-10 EFIKTTLNL
+10 EFLKTTLNL
-19 TNDVDI
+19 TDYVDI
-25 PAAIEDIRSDI
+25 PAASENIRKNI

-154 RKDKGNVLSGV
+154 RKEKGTVISGV

-198 INCIFIALAAYLM
+198 INCIFIAMAAYLM
-211 AKFLKFPVKPV
+211 AKFLKFPVKTV
-222 EQHRTRYYILSYG
+222 EQHRTRYFILSYA
-235 LVILLMVT
+235 LVILLAAT
-243 SIFTAYQVIRE
+243 SIFTGYHVIRE
-254 NEFTKQA
+254 NDFTKLA
-261 NRFVKKNQTIGRT
+261 NRFVKKNQNIGKT

-282 IDVKPY
+282 IDNKPY
-288 ALELRLAGEALN
+288 MLELRLAGETLN
-300 DEIREMLLRDAE
+300 EDTKEMLLRDAE
-312 NYGIMRSQIVMHED
+312 NYGIMRSQIVIHED
-326 ATVDIDRFNET
+326 ATVQVDRFNET
-337 ELVKNLIAT
+337 EIVKNLIAT
-346 NAANMQERDD
+346 NASNIQVRDD
-356 SIKVLNARI
+356 SIKVLNAQI
-365 AHYAQQELPAKQ
+365 ALYKQQELPAKQ

-385 LPTITR
+385 LPSITR
-391 LTLAKGTMLEQNVVM
+391 LTLAKGTALEQNVVM
-406 TDEQVVV
+406 SEEQVVV
-413 VAHCSEMPSE
+413 VAHCSTMPSE
-423 EEKTRV
+423 EEKTRL

-436 LQVTNL
+436 LQIDSL
-442 EIIFDQEA
+442 EIIFE
-450 GAENTINAE
+450 EEIP

>member
-1 MKLNFNSIR
+1 MKVNFNTVR
-10 EFIKTTLNL
+10 EFLKTTLNL

-25 PAAIEDIRSDI
+25 PAASENIRKNI

-43 YILFVAIIIAS
+43 YILIVAIIIAS

-114 FMLTPLEIDN
+114 FILTPLEIDN

-154 RKDKGNVLSGV
+154 RKEKGTVISGV

-186 WQYTIGALFLFS
+186 WQYTVGALFLFS
-198 INCIFIALAAYLM
+198 INCIFIAMAAYLM
-211 AKFLKFPVKPV
+211 AKFLKFPMKTV
-222 EQHRTRYYILSYG
+222 EQHRTRYFILSYA
-235 LVILLMVT
+235 LVILLAAT
-243 SIFTAYQVIRE
+243 SIFTGYHVIRE
-254 NEFTKQA
+254 NDFTKMA
-261 NRFVKKNQTIGRT
+261 NRFVKKNQNIGKT

-282 IDVKPY
+282 IDSKPY
-288 ALELRLAGEALN
+288 MLELRLAGETLN
-300 DEIREMLLRDAE
+300 EDTKEMLLRDAE
-312 NYGIMRSQIVMHED
+312 NYGIMRSQIVIHED
-326 ATVDIDRFNET
+326 ATVQVDRFNET
-337 ELVKNLIAT
+337 EIVKNLMAM
-346 NAANMQERDD
+346 NASNVQVRDD
-356 SIKVLNARI
+356 SIKVLNAQI
-365 AHYAQQELPAKQ
+365 AHYKQQELPARQ
-377 LAEELQVQ
+377 LAEELHVQ
-385 LPTITR
+385 LPSIMR
-391 LTLAKGTMLEQNVVM
+391 LTLAKGTALEQNVVM
-406 TDEQVVV
+406 SEEQVVV

-429 YEWLKVR
+429 YEWLKIR
-436 LQVTNL
+436 LQIHDL
-442 EIIFDQEA
+442 EIIFDYE
-450 GAENTINAE
+450 ESLTE

>member
-1 MKLNFNSIR
+1 MKVNFNTVR
-10 EFIKTTLNL
+10 EFLKTTLNL

-25 PAAIEDIRSDI
+25 QAAIEDIRSNI

-114 FMLTPLEIDN
+114 FILTPLEIEN

-154 RKDKGNVLSGV
+154 RKEKGTVLSGV

-198 INCIFIALAAYLM
+198 INCIFIAMAAYLM
-211 AKFLKFPVKPV
+211 AKFLKFPVKTV
-222 EQHRTRYYILSYG
+222 EQHRTRYFLLSYA
-235 LVILLMVT
+235 LVILLAAT
-243 SIFTAYQVIRE
+243 SIFTGYHVIRE
-254 NEFTKQA
+254 NDFTKMA
-261 NRFVKKNQTIGRT
+261 NRFVKKNQNIGKT

-282 IDVKPY
+282 IDSKPY
-288 ALELRLAGEALN
+288 MLELRLAGETLN
-300 DEIREMLLRDAE
+300 EDTKEMLLRDAE
-312 NYGIMRSQIVMHED
+312 NYGIMRSQIVIHED
-326 ATVDIDRFNET
+326 ATVQVDRFNET
-337 ELVKNLIAT
+337 EIVKNLMAT
-346 NAANMQERDD
+346 NASNVQVRDD
-356 SIKVLNARI
+356 SIKVLNAQI
-365 AHYAQQELPAKQ
+365 AHYKQQELPAKQ

-385 LPTITR
+385 LPSITR
-391 LTLAKGTMLEQNVVM
+391 LTLARGTALEQNVVM
-406 TDEQVVV
+406 SEEQVVV

-429 YEWLKVR
+429 YEWLKIR
-436 LQVTNL
+436 LQIDGL
-442 EIIFDQEA
+442 EIIFDTE
-450 GAENTINAE
+450 TL

>member
-10 EFIKTTLNL
+10 EFLKTTLNL

-25 PAAIEDIRSDI
+25 PAAIEDIRSNI

-154 RKDKGNVLSGV
+154 RKEKGTVISGV

-198 INCIFIALAAYLM
+198 INCIFIAMAAYLM
-211 AKFLKFPVKPV
+211 AKFLKFPVKTV
-222 EQHRTRYYILSYG
+222 EQHRTRYFILSYA
-235 LVILLMVT
+235 LVILLAAT
-243 SIFTAYQVIRE
+243 SIFTGYNVIRE
-254 NEFTKQA
+254 NDFTKLA
-261 NRFVKKNQTIGRT
+261 NRFVKKNQNIGKT

-282 IDVKPY
+282 IDSKPY
-288 ALELRLAGEALN
+288 MLELRLAGETLN
-300 DEIREMLLRDAE
+300 EDTKEMLLRDAE
-312 NYGIMRSQIVMHED
+312 NYGIMRSQIVIHED
-326 ATVDIDRFNET
+326 ATVQVDRFNET
-337 ELVKNLIAT
+337 EIVKNLMAT
-346 NAANMQERDD
+346 NASNVQVRDD
-356 SIKVLNARI
+356 SIKVLNAQITAYKQR
-365 AHYAQQELPAKQ
+365 ELPAKQ

-385 LPTITR
+385 LPSITR
-391 LTLAKGTMLEQNVVM
+391 LTLAKGTALEQNVVM
-406 TDEQVVV
+406 SEEQVVV

-436 LQVTNL
+436 LQIDSL
-442 EIIFDQEA
+442 EIIFE
-450 GAENTINAE
+450 EEIL

>member
-1 MKLNFNSIR
+1 MKLNFNIR
-10 EFIKTTLNL
+10 EFIKNTLNL
-19 TNDVDI
+19 TNYVDI
-25 PAAIEDIRSDI
+25 PAASENIRKNI

-154 RKDKGNVLSGV
+154 RKEKGTVLSGV

-180 GIANLS
+180 GIAHLS

-198 INCIFIALAAYLM
+198 INCIFIAMAAYIM
-211 AKFLKFPVKPV
+211 AKFLKFPVKTV
-222 EQHRTRYYILSYG
+222 ELHRTRYFILSYG
-235 LVILLMVT
+235 LVLLLAAT

-261 NRFVKKNQTIGRT
+261 NRFVKKNQTIGKT

-326 ATVDIDRFNET
+326 ATVEIDRFNET
-337 ELVKNLIAT
+337 EIVKNLIAT
-346 NAANMQERDD
+346 NASNIQVRDD
-356 SIKVLNARI
+356 SIKALNARI
-365 AHYAQQELPAKQ
+365 AYYQQQALPAKQ

-385 LPTITR
+385 LPTISR

-406 TDEQVVV
+406 SDEQVVV

-423 EEKTRV
+423 EEQTRV

>member
-10 EFIKTTLNL
+10 EFLKTTLNL

-25 PAAIEDIRSDI
+25 PAAIEDIRSNI

-154 RKDKGNVLSGV
+154 RKEKGTVLSGV

-180 GIANLS
+180 GIAHLS

-198 INCIFIALAAYLM
+198 INCIFIAMAAYIM
-211 AKFLKFPVKPV
+211 AKFLKFPVKTV
-222 EQHRTRYYILSYG
+222 EQHRTRYFILSYG
-235 LVILLMVT
+235 LVLLLAAT

-261 NRFVKKNQTIGRT
+261 NRFVKKNQTIGKT

-326 ATVDIDRFNET
+326 ATVEIDRFNET
-337 ELVKNLIAT
+337 EIVKNLIAT
-346 NAANMQERDD
+346 NASNIQVRDD
-356 SIKVLNARI
+356 SIKALNARI
-365 AHYAQQELPAKQ
+365 AYYQQQALPAKQ

-385 LPTITR
+385 LPTISR

-406 TDEQVVV
+406 SDEQVVV

-423 EEKTRV
+423 EEQTRV